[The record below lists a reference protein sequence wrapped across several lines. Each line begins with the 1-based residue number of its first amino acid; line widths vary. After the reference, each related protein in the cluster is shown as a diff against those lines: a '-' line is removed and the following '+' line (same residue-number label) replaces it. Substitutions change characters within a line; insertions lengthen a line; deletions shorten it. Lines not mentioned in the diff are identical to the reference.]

1 MAKKP
6 NDWNYMESGERERIL
21 GRGMA
26 RQAGDAAK
34 QHNQTKKNRLDDI
47 MNEIGKTRGR

>member
-6 NDWNYMESGERERIL
+6 NDYMGSGERERIL
-21 GRGMA
+21 GTGMA
-26 RQAGDAAK
+26 RNAGKAAV